1 MGGPCLLPPTHYS
14 AYDTPYTTGNIVAKS
29 CLQETA
35 EDGSCVVAMGR
46 ECYCNENNVQMGNN
60 SVAFPWGIGMMYNF
74 SVGYDSKIPIGSEK
88 NDAFFGELPN
98 AKWTLRNMN
107 SLMP

>member
-1 MGGPCLLPPTHYS
+1 MFIIQENKLLVLGERTMGGPCLLPPTHYS

-46 ECYCNENNVQMGNN
+46 ECYCNENNV
-60 SVAFPWGIGMMYNF
+60 
-74 SVGYDSKIPIGSEK
+74 
-88 NDAFFGELPN
+88 
-98 AKWTLRNMN
+98 
-107 SLMP
+107 